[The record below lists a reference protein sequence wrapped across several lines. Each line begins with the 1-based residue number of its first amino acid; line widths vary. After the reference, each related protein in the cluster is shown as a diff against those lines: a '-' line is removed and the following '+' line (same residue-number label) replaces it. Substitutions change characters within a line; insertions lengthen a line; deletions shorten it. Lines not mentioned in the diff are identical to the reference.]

1 MLTALLALTLASWQA
16 DERVLHRRNI
26 GGWTVTRVAE
36 SDGGE
41 VVRMRRV
48 GRLYHL
54 EHEAV
59 FWRGNG
65 GEIRGTVLQYGECA
79 NGDAPLVMPPETD
92 LSARAMRRRFGE
104 YFAACAVS
112 AREQARIMGGFG
124 PAYAQFSRYARDAAA
139 CTAADNARIFNHGG
153 LPRERVPVPHC
164 PR

>member
-1 MLTALLALTLASWQA
+1 VSTQA
-16 DERVLHRRNI
+16 DERVLHRRAI

-41 VVRMRRV
+41 VVRMRRA

-54 EHEAV
+54 EYEAV

-79 NGDAPLVMPPETD
+79 SGDAPLVMPPDTD
-92 LSARAMRRRFGE
+92 LSAQAVRRRFGE

-112 AREQARIMGGFG
+112 AGDRARIMHGFA

-139 CTAADNARIFNHGG
+139 CTAADNARVFNYSADPG
-153 LPRERVPVPHC
+153 ERLPVPRC
-164 PR
+164 PP